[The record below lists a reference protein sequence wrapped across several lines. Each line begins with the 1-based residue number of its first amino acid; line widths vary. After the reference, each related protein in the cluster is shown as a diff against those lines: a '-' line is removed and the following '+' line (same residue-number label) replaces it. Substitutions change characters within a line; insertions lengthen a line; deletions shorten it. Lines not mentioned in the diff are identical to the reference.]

1 MDVAPPHSSPLI
13 KLTVNVMRSLYQKL
27 QEVAARRGIS
37 VTEALQQALAVYTFI
52 DETLENG
59 EQFFIADR
67 QGRLRQVFFDRIG
80 QEPPPKPRPMTLTEA
95 LKKSME
101 SRRWQKT

>member
-1 MDVAPPHSSPLI
+1 MAVVPPSSSLV
-13 KLTVNVMRSLYQKL
+13 KLTVNIMRTLYEKL
-27 QEVAARRGIS
+27 HEVASRRHIND
-37 VTEALQQALAVYTFI
+37 TEALQQALAVYTFI

-80 QEPPPKPRPMTLTEA
+80 QEAPPASRAMTITEA
-95 LKKSME
+95 LQKSME